1 VTEPLEA
8 WDDLTARI
16 YADTDF
22 SPGGREVA
30 LALGWVIH
38 RDPGKGGWRKAA
50 EILGA
55 DRVYRD
61 RPRIWQALAE
71 DIPFY
76 DPGNYHYYG
85 GSCEGPRLRA
95 YKPRRDASS
104 DRCLVSD
111 HHPHLGDCRYPVV
124 HGDLSSFLGIERDQS
139 VCGAHATVSVTEYDP
154 VTGWER
160 LRWFCSRHKERARE
174 VQAQLRAALPNP
186 PPPIPN
192 RGGVLPR
199 YFKTDWE
206 ATYAMA
212 VKQGSHLPG
221 VPYMWEPPYYGVCR
235 DDWPVPGKTAIP
247 RKPRLTVVS

>member
-1 VTEPLEA
+1 VTDQLAA

-16 YADTDF
+16 YADADF

-30 LALGWVIH
+30 MALGWAIH
-38 RDPGKGGWRKAA
+38 RDPDSGGWRTATR
-50 EILGA
+50 ILGA
-55 DRVYRD
+55 DRVYSD
-61 RPRIWQALAE
+61 RARIWVALAE

-76 DPGNYHYYG
+76 DPGNFHHYG
-85 GSCEGPRLRA
+85 WPCEGPRLRA
-95 YKPRRDASS
+95 YKPRRGRDP
-104 DRCLVSD
+104 DRCIASD
-111 HHPHLGDCRYPVV
+111 HHPHLGECHYTVI
-124 HGDLSSFLGIERDQS
+124 HGDLSSFLETERDQS
-139 VCGAHATVSVTEYDP
+139 VCGAHATISVTEYDP

-174 VQAQLRAALPNP
+174 VEGQLRAAVPEP

-206 ATYAMA
+206 AKYAKA
-212 VKQGSHLPG
+212 VRQGSHLPG

-235 DDWPVPGKTAIP
+235 DDWPVPGKTAVP
-247 RKPRLTVVS
+247 RKPRLAIVS

>member
-1 VTEPLEA
+1 VTDHLAA

-16 YADTDF
+16 YADRDF

-30 LALGWVIH
+30 LALGWAIH

-50 EILGA
+50 EILGG
-55 DRVYRD
+55 DRVFRN

-76 DPGNYHYYG
+76 KADYHHD

-95 YKPRRDASS
+95 YKPRRGVPSGE
-104 DRCLVSD
+104 CLVS
-111 HHPHLGDCRYPVV
+111 HHPHLGDCRYTVIY
-124 HGDLSSFLGIERDQS
+124 GDPAGFPATGRDQS
-139 VCGAHATVSVTEYDP
+139 VCGAHATISVTEYDP
-154 VTGWER
+154 ATGWER
-160 LRWFCSRHKERARE
+160 LRWFCSRHRERARE
-174 VQAQLRAALPNP
+174 VSAQLRAAVPDP

-206 ATYAMA
+206 AKYAKA
-212 VKQGSHLPG
+212 VEQAMHHPG
-221 VPYMWEPPYYGVCR
+221 VPSLWEPPYYGVCR

-247 RKPRLTVVS
+247 RRPRLAVVS